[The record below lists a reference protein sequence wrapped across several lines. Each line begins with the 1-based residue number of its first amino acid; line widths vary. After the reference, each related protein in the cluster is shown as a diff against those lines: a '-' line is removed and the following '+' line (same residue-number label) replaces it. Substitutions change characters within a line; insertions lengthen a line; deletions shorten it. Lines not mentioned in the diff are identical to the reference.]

1 MFRVPFFK
9 NCITINKINLF
20 TMVLIRIAI
29 LITLGYSIT
38 LFECTPK
45 NKSQPA
51 ISISSKAKQA
61 KIFAEENGLNTNF
74 CILIDMSIH
83 SGKNR
88 LFIYDLNK
96 DSIIDHG
103 LCAHGCCDNEWS
115 ADSTKTT
122 PYFSNIPESHC
133 SSLGKYKIGKRGYSN
148 WGININYR
156 LHGLEST
163 NNNAYSRAIVLHSW
177 DMIADNEIHPA
188 GSPEGWGCPAVSNN
202 FMRKL
207 DSLLKKEQQPLL
219 MWIFNK

>member
-1 MFRVPFFK
+1 MKYTKLSLLLVIGISLFFLRNIK
-9 NCITINKINLF
+9 PQEAKTTTSEQNNEKVT
-20 TMVLIRIAI
+20 
-29 LITLGYSIT
+29 
-38 LFECTPK
+38 TPNAK
-45 NKSQPA
+45 PTKSL
-51 ISISSKAKQA
+51 SSKAKQA
-61 KIFAEENGLNTNF
+61 KIFAEENGLNTNL

-88 LFIYDLNK
+88 LFIYDFKK
-96 DSIIDHG
+96 DSIMDHG

-115 ADSTKTT
+115 SDSTKTT

-133 SSLGKYKIGKRGYSN
+133 SSLGKYKVGKRGYSN

-202 FMRKL
+202 FMMKL